1 MPQELRVNKKMI
13 ELTVKAEDVNELIV
27 YWSKLGN
34 LIREGF
40 TSGTLMDG
48 WDITDI
54 EQVY

>member
-1 MPQELRVNKKMI
+1 LPQELRVNKKMI